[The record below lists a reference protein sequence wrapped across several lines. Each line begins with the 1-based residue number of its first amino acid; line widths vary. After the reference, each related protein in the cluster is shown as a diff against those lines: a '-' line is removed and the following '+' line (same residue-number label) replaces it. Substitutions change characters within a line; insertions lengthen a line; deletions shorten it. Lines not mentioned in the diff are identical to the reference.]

1 MAITVKPRHPALGA
15 EIRGVDMKKPL
26 DAETVKQ
33 VHDAW
38 MKHLVVVFPD
48 QQITDQEH
56 VAFTRN
62 FGEAEIFHQTSLHL
76 RSDGVR
82 EIFLV
87 SNVDEQN
94 KLLKPSDPGQ
104 KQLSSSQQWHTDSSY
119 RPVPSMG
126 SLLHG
131 IEISR
136 TGGITQFINM
146 YMVYDELPE
155 SLKRQVEGRKARHD
169 FGMLSRLVG
178 SPPPTAEEKAAM
190 PPVWH
195 PMVRKHPVTGRKC
208 LYISSIYNDAVEGL
222 EEGPRAPADR
232 GAVGIRRPA
241 QVHVPARM
249 GAARRADVGQPL
261 HRACRDAA
269 RSQRTPRHASH
280 DHRRARAGGGGLE
293 SRPER
298 GPPGPLMERT
308 DKNMSGP
315 GGPRSNTSP
324 AGPTPPPY
332 ARPAWATA
340 APSAGGRGR
349 R

>member
-15 EIRGVDMKKPL
+15 EIRGVDMTKPV
-26 DAETVKQ
+26 DAETIRQ

-48 QQITDQEH
+48 QRITDQQH

-76 RSDGVR
+76 RSDRVR

-94 KLLKPSDPGQ
+94 HLLPPSEPGQ

-119 RPVPSMG
+119 RPLPSMG

-155 SLKRQVEGRKARHD
+155 SLRKQVDGRKARHD
-169 FGMLSRLVG
+169 FSMLSRLVG

-222 EEGPRAPADR
+222 EEGP
-232 GAVGIRRPA
+232 
-241 QVHVPARM
+241 
-249 GAARRADVGQPL
+249 
-261 HRACRDAA
+261 
-269 RSQRTPRHASH
+269 
-280 DHRRARAGGGGLE
+280 
-293 SRPER
+293 
-298 GPPGPLMERT
+298 
-308 DKNMSGP
+308 
-315 GGPRSNTSP
+315 
-324 AGPTPPPY
+324 
-332 ARPAWATA
+332 
-340 APSAGGRGR
+340 GR
-349 R
+349 RLIEELSAFAAQPKYMHRHEWEPPDVLMWDTRRTVHAVTPHDPNERRVMHRTTIVGREPVMAA